1 MMHGDIEMIV
11 RDLTKAG
18 EVDDVQAAAFAG
30 VVSGMSE
37 ADQRALLGVLMGV
50 YDAWGQA
57 VSDLQELVS
66 DPDSI
71 YASVVR
77 EHAGVAS

>member
-1 MMHGDIEMIV
+1 MHGDIAMIV
-11 RDLTKAG
+11 RDLVKAG
-18 EVDDVQAAAFAG
+18 EVNDAQAAAFAG
-30 VVSGMSE
+30 VVSGMPD

-57 VSDLQELVS
+57 VSDMREMVL

-71 YASVVR
+71 YAAVVR
-77 EHAGVAS
+77 ESVTA